1 MEFEPSVAVWRSR
14 GTGTVLDVS
23 AVNGKDGSK
32 LVLITT
38 REEVLE
44 YCTQSRKCVNHW
56 TFRAGS
62 NVALRIGA
70 VRNPLSQVLFG
81 VRGSKKANQAETIV
95 AWRNSDLEVAKW
107 KSAALSEKTAVAGL
121 YVHPQLT
128 EEVVVVYENGKFA
141 IYDEDLTKLLDASD
155 APANGQIDEAI
166 DGHVVWTTVASDH
179 RNPLKGSLFL
189 SLLVKSK
196 ANASTYELVI
206 YQVFAK
212 KDRKDARVAVSL
224 VARQPIALE
233 SSSSAEITSSAF
245 HAETLSYSFVWSTG
259 EWQMASFRNDVVSNT
274 LEWTSTQ
281 RIATLSSDHTTPSS
295 LTAANKKRK
304 LAQAGSSGF
313 TSCSVGNFSYLVIS
327 SASNPKAL
335 TGWDAKFGVQVAS
348 TEVDFS
354 VPEQSEG
361 DVTKSA
367 TAAVGSMRK
376 LLSSLNGEVV
386 VAAYDHAVFVV
397 NVKNKYSTL
406 ASVLGAS
413 KGAVPSAGAPALP
426 NTVINWSE
434 VASKKEADAA
444 VAYWKD
450 NVCKVHT
457 AEEQYI
463 ADLSDPVVTSTA
475 AQFTKKFDEAVKKLS
490 SGNFSYR
497 FLIATTK
504 RCVDSADKLALW
516 GPLKTLIAS
525 KRISARAV
533 PALLPTLMK
542 HAQYE
547 LLELAI
553 RDLTDID
560 ERSIVRLLKFF
571 VRKTHDAK
579 LIEYVASSTNNS
591 KSAAS
596 PGGKRKKPSP
606 KSANGV
612 AHNDQN
618 EDNGRASERFVV
630 AVLGLPTNNVFL
642 HHAIRELQLDDVLFL
657 LTTCKKFFFAL
668 TMAHDDKEDD
678 NDTPTSSSK
687 KSKQANGAGASTS
700 SSLYALGDESLYFT
714 KLPSA
719 LQFTA
724 WICAL
729 IDGHFAQLVL
739 ASTKDARVAKA
750 LQTLDALVQKHVVA
764 CEQLETVTSVLS
776 NFLSGVKL
784 PQAHGI
790 PDYSIEELLI

>member
-14 GTGTVLDVS
+14 GNGSVLDVS

-44 YCTQSRKCVNHW
+44 YCTQTRKCVNHW

-62 NVALRIGA
+62 NLAFRLGA

-81 VRGSKKANQAETIV
+81 VRGSKKASQAETIV

-107 KSAALSEKTAVAGL
+107 KTATLSEKNAVAGL
-121 YVHPQLT
+121 CVHPQLT

-155 APANGQIDEAI
+155 ATANGMDESV
-166 DGHVVWTTVASDH
+166 DGQVVWSSVASDH
-179 RNPLKGSLFL
+179 RNPMKGSLFL

-196 ANASTYELVI
+196 TNASQYELVI

-212 KDRKDARVAVSL
+212 KDRKDARVAASL
-224 VARQPIALE
+224 VARQPIELE
-233 SSSSAEITSSAF
+233 NAKNAEIASSAF
-245 HAETLSYSFVWSTG
+245 HAENFSYSFVWSTG
-259 EWQMASFRNDVVSNT
+259 EWQMVTFQNDVVSNT
-274 LEWTSTQ
+274 LERVSTQ
-281 RIATLSSDHTTPSS
+281 RIATFSSDHTTPSS
-295 LTAANKKRK
+295 LTPTNKKRK
-304 LAQAGSSGF
+304 LTQAGSGF
-313 TSCSVGNFSYLVIS
+313 TSCGVGNFSYLVIS

-348 TEVDFS
+348 TEIDFS
-354 VPEQSEG
+354 SPESDG
-361 DVTKSA
+361 DVKNA
-367 TAAVGSMRK
+367 TVGSMLK

-386 VAAYDHAVFVV
+386 VAAYEHAVFFV
-397 NVKNKYSTL
+397 NVKNKHSTL

-413 KGAVPSAGAPALP
+413 LSAVPTAGAPALP
-426 NTVINWSE
+426 NRAINWTD
-434 VASKKEADAA
+434 VAAKNVDGAT
-444 VAYWKD
+444 WKD
-450 NVCKVHT
+450 QLCNENA
-457 AEEQYI
+457 AEQQYI

-475 AQFTKKFDEAVKKLS
+475 AQFTKKFDEAVKKLTGGKNS
-490 SGNFSYR
+490 KHDSKELSYR
-497 FLIATTK
+497 FLVAVTK
-504 RCVDSADKLALW
+504 RCVDSDKLALW
-516 GPLKTLIAS
+516 GPLKTMIAS

-533 PALLPTLMK
+533 PSLLPSLMK

-547 LLELAI
+547 LLELSI

-560 ERSIVRLLKFF
+560 ERSVVRLLKFF
-571 VRKTHDAK
+571 IRKNQDKA
-579 LIEYVASSTNNS
+579 LVAYVASSSS
-591 KSAAS
+591 KSG
-596 PGGKRKKPSP
+596 PGKRKKPSAAKEDSDEP
-606 KSANGV
+606 VSAC
-612 AHNDQN
+612 
-618 EDNGRASERFVV
+618 ERFLV
-630 AVLGLPTNNVFL
+630 ALLGLPTNNVFL

-657 LTTCKKFFFAL
+657 LAVCKKFFFAL
-668 TMAHDDKEDD
+668 TIAHEDD
-678 NDTPTSSSK
+678 DDEEKTSKK
-687 KSKQANGAGASTS
+687 KSKKANGVAASAS
-700 SSLYALGDESLYFT
+700 SSRSSFHALVSASALATLYFT
-714 KLPSA
+714 QLPSA
-719 LQFTA
+719 FQFSA

-739 ASTKDARVAKA
+739 AATKDAKVAA
-750 LQTLDALVQKHVVA
+750 GLQTLDALVQKQLA
-764 CEQLETVTSVLS
+764 SCEQFETVTSVLS